1 MINQFN
7 ATELRV
13 LGVLLEK
20 EVTTPDY
27 YPMTLNSITAACNQ
41 KSNREPVMTLS
52 ESEVQEALDSLNQQR
67 LLFEEQSARVTKYK
81 HRFCNT
87 EFSSLQFSAQQVAVL
102 CVLFLRGPQTPGELR
117 TRTQRLAQ
125 FTSVDELEACLQSLQ
140 HFNGEQLV
148 QRLAREPGKRESRYI
163 HLFADAEATL
173 IKGETPEGSSNISI
187 ASNDQ
192 DLAQRV
198 ELLELEVEE
207 LKVQL
212 STLISKLPS

>member
-1 MINQFN
+1 MIHQFN
-7 ATELRV
+7 PIELRV

-41 KSNREPVMTLS
+41 KSNREPVMDLS
-52 ESEVQEALDSLNQQR
+52 ESDVQQALDALNQQR
-67 LLFEEQSARVTKYK
+67 LLFEEPSARATKYK

-125 FTSVDELEACLQSLQ
+125 FSSVDEVEACLQSL
-140 HFNGEQLV
+140 HDFNGEQLV
-148 QRLAREPGKRESRYI
+148 QKLAREPGKRESRYV
-163 HLFADAEATL
+163 HLFADMDASLQVDNSVDVQSNKSHVHKDSGLAE
-173 IKGETPEGSSNISI
+173 
-187 ASNDQ
+187 
-192 DLAQRV
+192 RV
-198 ELLELEVEE
+198 EVLERQVAELIRRLED
-207 LKVQL
+207 QA
-212 STLISKLPS
+212 